1 MFGLPHKIDWGGN
14 MEKIHIE
21 IRGGCLVNVWKET
34 EGKDM
39 LELVEGDDYILHDW
53 DIEEER

>member
-1 MFGLPHKIDWGGN
+1 

-39 LELVEGDDYILHDW
+39 LELVEGEDYILHDW